1 MGIALGTAQFGLNYG
16 IANKSG
22 QIKIGEV
29 KKIIDIAA
37 KNNIDTIDTAI
48 SYGESEKLLGNAGI
62 NDWKII
68 TKLPIIPNEN
78 VNTKKWVKEQISSSL
93 SRLNITSL
101 ESVLLHQT
109 KQLLEPGGSHVWS
122 ALQELKQDGVINK
135 VGFSIYNPEE
145 LDVLQCD
152 YNPDIVQ
159 APYNIFDRRLKTSG
173 WLRKLNE
180 RGVEVHSRS
189 AFLQGL
195 LLLKKSERPEKF
207 NYWSD
212 LWHLWDSWLEDMGVT
227 ALEATLCFVLSEPCI
242 SKVIIGVDN
251 LDILSKNIGFASS
264 ADMSIKISDELSRY
278 SIQDKNILFP
288 HNWIV

>member
-1 MGIALGTAQFGLNYG
+1 MGIALGTVQFGLNYG
-16 IANKSG
+16 IANRSG

-29 KKIIDIAA
+29 KKIIDIAT

-48 SYGESEKLLGNAGI
+48 SYGESEKLLGNVGI

-68 TKLPIIPNEN
+68 TKLPIIPNGS
-78 VNTKKWVKEQISSSL
+78 VNTKKWVKKQISSSL
-93 SRLNITSL
+93 SRLIITHL
-101 ESVLLHQT
+101 EGVLLHQT
-109 KQLLEPGGSHVWS
+109 KQLLESGGSQVWS

-159 APYNIFDRRLKTSG
+159 APYNILDRRLKTSG

-195 LLLKKSERPEKF
+195 LLLKKGERPEKF

-227 ALEATLCFVLSEPCI
+227 ALEAALSFVLSEPCI
-242 SKVIIGVDN
+242 SKVIIGIDSLDQLKEILIASDKKVSLYPDGLITKDTN
-251 LDILSKNIGFASS
+251 LINPSKWN
-264 ADMSIKISDELSRY
+264 L
-278 SIQDKNILFP
+278 L
-288 HNWIV
+288 